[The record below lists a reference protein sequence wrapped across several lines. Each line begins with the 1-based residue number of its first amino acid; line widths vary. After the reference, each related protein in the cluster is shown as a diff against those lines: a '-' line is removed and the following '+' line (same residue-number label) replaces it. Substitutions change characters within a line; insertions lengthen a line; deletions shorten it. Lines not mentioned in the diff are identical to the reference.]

1 MKLLTG
7 RVEVT
12 TNVLWQGNI
21 DANEPLSRDA
31 GVIADVSKRLRA
43 TDDVSPLLQRE
54 VDLCD
59 ASGVPLCYAASWWNL
74 NASRDI
80 VLDAD
85 AENGFGALDRPV
97 WLKLAETKTELF
109 REVRRIYRGV
119 SPALATAWDL
129 PSDTTFWARHYI
141 FWYHRRPLCV
151 IHEVMSPRLERYLG
165 PPESAARRPPE
176 SRRG

>member
-1 MKLLTG
+1 MLRRELVEPE
-7 RVEVT
+7 RV
-12 TNVLWQGNI
+12 
-21 DANEPLSRDA
+21 SRHRPRRRRRE
-31 GVIADVSKRLRA
+31 RLRR
-43 TDDVSPLLQRE
+43 PR
-54 VDLCD
+54 
-59 ASGVPLCYAASWWNL
+59 P
-74 NASRDI
+74 
-80 VLDAD
+80 
-85 AENGFGALDRPV
+85 PV

>member
-7 RVEVT
+7 RVDVT
-12 TNVLWQGNI
+12 TNVIWQGNI
-21 DANEPLSRDA
+21 DASEPLSRDA

-97 WLKLAETKTELF
+97 QA
-109 REVRRIYRGV
+109 RRGRRFGRQG
-119 SPALATAWDL
+119 ATALRRRRL
-129 PSDTTFWARHYI
+129 PVGGYG
-141 FWYHRRPLCV
+141 RRLHGEP
-151 IHEVMSPRLERYLG
+151 
-165 PPESAARRPPE
+165 
-176 SRRG
+176 